1 MVGRGVAYMLTVVA
15 LGLTAASC
23 SDDGAGDEGYSVPA
37 DKVAVELTIRMKVST
52 LANEADEEGSTWE
65 NYIDMHGNDYRIYF
79 FNSDNTDN
87 AGNNTLIAE
96 LEPTSVYSNTSGA
109 NYVTYTVRGELDG
122 SFTEIED
129 FKVVVAANWGTYPE
143 TTPNTTTM
151 QTLCEA
157 GTYSALVDIEEGTTN
172 GTAALPSS
180 SKHIPFYGVQ
190 DYTGVTWEL
199 GHTTSL
205 TNGIT
210 MVRAMAKVEV
220 VVQDDERTLSGVTL
234 NRYNAM
240 GYCAPLAYTN
250 TSTATYALHLMNGE
264 NDSDEKTL
272 AFVKTQDREEDSNG
286 TVAQYETWTA
296 YVPEYD
302 NSGTDFSTITVTLS
316 SGSDAETTTIY
327 FGQYTNGTCT
337 AYEEGGNTTDRFNIE
352 RNYCY
357 RFTLYDMNSTT
368 SSQGAK
374 GKGVKGHSQ
383 VTVFGTT
390 IERNEH

>member
-1 MVGRGVAYMLTVVA
+1 MVGRGLAYMLTVA
-15 LGLTAASC
+15 TLGLTAASC
-23 SDDGAGDEGYSVPA
+23 SDDEAGDEGYSVPA

-79 FNSDNTDN
+79 FNST
-87 AGNNTLIAE
+87 ASTAANNTLIAE

-151 QTLCEA
+151 QALCEA
-157 GTYSALVDIEEGTTN
+157 GTYSALVEDLDSEGN

-180 SKHIPFYGVQ
+180 SRHIPFYGVQ
-190 DYTGVTWEL
+190 DYEGVTWEL

-234 NRYNAM
+234 NRYNAE
-240 GYCAPLAYTN
+240 GYCAPLAYSN
-250 TSTATYALHLMNGE
+250 TSTATYALHLLNGT

-272 AFVKTQDREEDSNG
+272 AFVKTQERATDDSG
-286 TVAQYETWTA
+286 TQYETWTA

-302 NSGTDFSTITVTLS
+302 NSGTDFCTITATFS
-316 SGSDAETTTIY
+316 DSDSDAEPTTIY
-327 FGQYTNGTCT
+327 FGQYTDGTCD
-337 AYEEGGNTTDRFNIE
+337 AYETGGNANDRFNIE

-357 RFTLYDMNSTT
+357 RFTLYDMTSTT
-368 SSQGAK
+368 SAQGAK

-383 VTVFGTT
+383 AAVFGTT